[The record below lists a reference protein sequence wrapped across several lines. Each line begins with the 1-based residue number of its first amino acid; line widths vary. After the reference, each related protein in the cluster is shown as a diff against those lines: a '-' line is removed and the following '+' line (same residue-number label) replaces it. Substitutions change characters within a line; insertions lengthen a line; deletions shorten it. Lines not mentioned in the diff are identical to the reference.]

1 MLRGDVLQA
10 DAASGDEVLKEVS
23 MAATHELRLR
33 AGRSIWQARRC
44 PTTAVRSLSRDVR
57 TDVLVV
63 GAGISGALIAE
74 ALSAA
79 ALQVLVVDR
88 RGPLAGST
96 PASTALL
103 QYELDT
109 PLMQLSRQIGRDH
122 AERLWRRSRLALG
135 ALRDRARFLG
145 IQADQV
151 SRDSLYLSG
160 NVLDRAGL
168 REERDARQRA
178 GFETSF
184 LTQGEVERRF
194 GIRRRTALLS
204 FDNFSADP
212 RKLAA
217 GFLNCAL
224 ARGTRVYAPVTV
236 TGVEPHKAG
245 VLVQTE
251 GGPTIRCRHLVYA
264 TGYELPK
271 GMPTMGNTIASTWVI
286 ATRPQP
292 RALWPGNVL
301 IWEASDPYLY
311 LRVTPDQRI
320 ICGGEDEQFQ
330 DEERRDAKLA
340 GKRKSLERKL
350 LALFPQVDPT
360 AAFAWCGSF
369 GASPSGSPT
378 IGRIPRM
385 PNCYAAMGYGGNGI
399 TFSMMAAQV
408 LRGLITERGDPDS
421 DLVSFSRKF

>member
-1 MLRGDVLQA
+1 MP
-10 DAASGDEVLKEVS
+10 
-23 MAATHELRLR
+23 ATHELRLR
-33 AGRSIWQARRC
+33 FGRSVWQAKRR
-44 PTTAVRSLSRDVR
+44 PAITTRALTRDAH
-57 TDVLVV
+57 TEVLIV
-63 GAGISGALIAE
+63 GAGVSGALIAE

-79 ALQVLVVDR
+79 AFQVLVVDR

-109 PLMQLSRQIGRDH
+109 PLVQLSRQIGRDH

-135 ALRDRARFLG
+135 ALRERARFLG

-160 NVLDRAGL
+160 NVLERSGL
-168 REERDARQRA
+168 LEERDARQRA

-194 GIRRRTALLS
+194 GIRGRTALLS

-224 ARGTRVYAPVTV
+224 ARGARVRAPVTV
-236 TGVEPHKAG
+236 TGVEPHKVG
-245 VLVQTE
+245 VVVQTE
-251 GGPTIRCRHLVYA
+251 GGPTIRCRHLIYA

-271 GMPTMGNTIASTWVI
+271 GAPTMGNTIASTWAI
-286 ATRPQP
+286 ATQPQP
-292 RALWPGNVL
+292 RALWPGKVL

-311 LRVTPDQRI
+311 LRVTPDHRI
-320 ICGGEDEQFQ
+320 ICGGEDEEFE
-330 DEERRDAKLA
+330 DEGRRDAKLP
-340 GKRKSLERKL
+340 GKQKTLERKL
-350 LALFPQVDPT
+350 LALFPQVDPV

-421 DLVSFSRKF
+421 DLVSCSRKF